1 MPNLVGIGNSQVPT
15 NAMLGGLAYQDPAH
29 ANLTSVEIE
38 NIAPIKAKISKTAAP
53 NESIFIYETK
63 NDSDGGAWTKR
74 CTGKSWNLE
83 PLGTQYRG
91 ARKEFP
97 AVAVIVATT
106 TEIIIYDGD
115 DPNMSMWMIF
125 KVDNVLWAKHTAASA
140 TKMCVHALNG
150 VLCVGSDGGRL
161 GIINFPADIGTVT
174 EPGYTYQHTRI
185 SERNSEGV
193 GPHDGGSLSIRN
205 LYISDVSMTVLE
217 NAVVD
222 TETGLLIPTIAVA
235 VDTGLSILQIPASSN
250 LTANTGLGKMY
261 SIDVYCSHASH
272 DKGLHIEFME
282 GGRYAFVDG
291 SDSGN
296 GTGNCWIKVFDSI
309 NISNNQITVN
319 SHSGSTQDVNAVYS
333 AQLQGDNDL
342 TLLGSDNGYVRAYGS
357 GANRAITQLVVT
369 KDGFAS
375 GNWYGLTKIA
385 EYPYPYE
392 RQGMTAYITNYY
404 NTGWIFG
411 NCQLAT
417 LSSVDDT
424 NINDNM
430 LAGVQNSGF
439 GSATGWSLGSGWSV
453 TGGQAVKATSSG
465 GYLQTSAN
473 IFTPGESY
481 NVTVSVAAV
490 TGSCTCY
497 AGPGAPGSGNHYGGF
512 STTGTH
518 SFVLTAWG
526 TKFGIWSPNGTGCTI
541 NEVWITKA
549 EVNHYHGNAGADG
562 NGNPSESARRG
573 LKVNGTITKT
583 KVASGADLVG
593 YSGFT
598 SSNYFSQ
605 NYGTNMALTA
615 GYTIMFWAK
624 DITTDWGYVCQRGSG
639 DATETFRIALKSNS
653 GVYFDYGNATTY
665 AQSNRSLPTDWAFYV
680 CTVKAGAVGRIYVNG
695 EQQTYSNQ
703 ATAPSSILNGN
714 DWTMNIGRQVSST
727 SSTFPGSLALFR
739 ISGRS
744 TGDISDEQI
753 KKINQDEVALFAPNA
768 KCTLTGTQT
777 YGASGAE
784 DNHIIKAIAYDKG
797 TDILHVG
804 TAGGRSDFD
813 GLVRINSTSTAV
825 TTAIAASNGLI
836 VEQ

>member
-1 MPNLVGIGNSQVPT
+1 MPNLVGLGNEQVPT

-29 ANLTSVEIE
+29 TNLTNVEIE

-63 NDSDGGAWTKR
+63 NDSDGGAWRKR

-83 PLGTQYRG
+83 TLGTQYRG
-91 ARKEFP
+91 TRKEFP

-115 DPNMSMWMIF
+115 DPNMSMWMVF
-125 KVDNVLWAKHTAASA
+125 KIQNDLWAKHTAASA

-150 VLCVGSDGGRL
+150 VLCTGSDGGRL
-161 GIINFPADIGTVT
+161 CIVNFPADRGTVT
-174 EPGYTYQHTRI
+174 ESGYTYQHSRI

-193 GPHDGGSLSIRN
+193 GPHDGASISIRN
-205 LYISDVSMTVLE
+205 NYISDVSMTVLE

-222 TETGLLIPTIAVA
+222 TETGLPIPTIAVA
-235 VDTGLSILQIPASSN
+235 VDTGLSIIQIPATSN

-261 SIDVYCSHASH
+261 NIDVYCSHASH

-291 SDSGN
+291 SDAGP

-309 NISNNQITVN
+309 GISNNQITVN
-319 SHSGSTQDVNAVYS
+319 SHTGNTQNVNAVYS
-333 AQLQGDNDL
+333 VQLAGDNDL

-357 GANRAITQLVVT
+357 GSNRAITQLAVT

-392 RQGMTAYITNYY
+392 RNGMTAYITNYY
-404 NTGWIFG
+404 NTGWCFG

-417 LSSVDDT
+417 LASVDDT

-439 GSATGWSLGSGWSV
+439 GGSAGWTLGSGWTI

-465 GYLQTSAN
+465 GYLQTSAA
-473 IFTPGESY
+473 IFTRGESY
-481 NVTVSVAAV
+481 AVTVSVAAV
-490 TGSCTCY
+490 TGNCTCY
-497 AGPGAPGSGNHYGGF
+497 AGPGAPGGGNHYGGF

-518 SFVLTAWG
+518 TIVLTAYS
-526 TKFGIWSPNGTGCTI
+526 TAFGIWSPNGTGCTI

-549 EVNHYHGNAGADG
+549 EVNHHHGVSGADG
-562 NGNPSESARRG
+562 NGNPSETARRG

-583 KVASGADLVG
+583 KVATGADLVG
-593 YSGFT
+593 YSGF
-598 SSNYFSQ
+598 SNSNYFRQ
-605 NYGTNMALTA
+605 NYGTNMVLSN
-615 GYTIMFWAK
+615 GMTIMFWAK
-624 DITTDWGYVCQRGSG
+624 GRTSSWGQVMSRGVS
-639 DATETFRIALKSNS
+639 DSTETFRVAMKSDT
-653 GVYFDYGNATTY
+653 VYFDYGTGSQYCQT
-665 AQSNRSLPTDWAFYV
+665 NRAVPEDWAFYV
-680 CTVKAGAVGRIYVNG
+680 CTVKAGSAGRIYING
-695 EQQTYSNQ
+695 LEQSYNVQNNSSN
-703 ATAPSSILNGN
+703 PIPNGN
-714 DWTMNIGRQVSST
+714 TWEMCIGKNANNAGDA
-727 SSTFPGSLALFR
+727 FPGSLALVR
-739 ISGRS
+739 ISGGS
-744 TGDISDEQI
+744 NQPSDEQI
-753 KKINQDEVALFAPNA
+753 KKIYNDEVALFVPNA

-777 YGASGAE
+777 YGASGAY
-784 DNHIIKAIAYDKG
+784 DNHVIKALAYDKG